1 LSLKDDDEHLS
12 DRELPDE
19 SDMDSFDEPDLE
31 ACPHCRK
38 LINEDTVQCPH
49 CGMYISP
56 EDEPSRVPAWVW
68 ITSAVLI
75 CAAAIYL
82 LASGRWL

>member
-1 LSLKDDDEHLS
+1 VQDDSEEDLN

-19 SDMDSFDEPDLE
+19 SDMDRFDEPDLE

-38 LINEDTVQCPH
+38 LISEDTVQCPH
-49 CGMYISP
+49 CGMYVSV
-56 EDEPSRVPAWVW
+56 EDEPSRVPTWMW
-68 ITSAVLI
+68 ITAVVLI
-75 CAAAIYL
+75 CMAAVYL